1 MTVATKVGGDD
12 GQLVLGDGVER
23 WIGERFHVGQGGR
36 SISYIGE
43 MFMHLCS
50 DKFFKLCPSQLSCDL
65 AATCIFL

>member
-23 WIGERFHVGQGGR
+23 WIGGRFHVGQGGR

-43 MFMHLCS
+43 MFIHIKIM
-50 DKFFKLCPSQLSCDL
+50 QRQV
-65 AATCIFL
+65 FLIN